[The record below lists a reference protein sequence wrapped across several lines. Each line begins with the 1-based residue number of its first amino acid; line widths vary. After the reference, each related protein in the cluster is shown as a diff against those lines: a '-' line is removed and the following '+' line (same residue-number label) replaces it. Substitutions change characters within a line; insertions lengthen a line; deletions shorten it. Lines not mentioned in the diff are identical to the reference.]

1 MRGRANLI
9 LVLAAAAIAG
19 AQPAYAEDS
28 PEADKDSAK
37 VAKDPNEWI
46 CERQTILGTRLTT
59 RKVCGTRAEWEE
71 KRRLDRDAIDKAQT
85 QIGVIKI

>member
-1 MRGRANLI
+1 MRGRADLI

-19 AQPAYAEDS
+19 AQPATAEDS
-28 PEADKDSAK
+28 SKDGSK

-46 CERQTILGTRLTT
+46 CEKQTILGTRLTT
-59 RKVCGTRAEWEE
+59 RQVCGTRAEWEE

>member
-1 MRGRANLI
+1 MRGRADLI

-19 AQPAYAEDS
+19 AQPASAEDS
-28 PEADKDSAK
+28 SKADQDSAK

-46 CERQTILGTRLTT
+46 CEKQPNLGTRLAT
-59 RKVCGTRAEWEE
+59 RQVCGTRAEWEE